1 MTRIDLLQEMGIV
14 GEICQV
20 FCIVNP
26 GNDGQNGKDEREG
39 VEFWEADAIF
49 GFIQNLIG
57 VIVGFDN
64 GLVFLARLCEK
75 DEANGDVNDEE
86 GDFNESGEG
95 D

>member
-1 MTRIDLLQEMGIV
+1 MTRIDLLQKMGIV
-14 GEICQV
+14 RQ
-20 FCIVNP
+20 FCEMFGIVNP
-26 GNDGQNGKDEREG
+26 GNDGQNGKDECEG
-39 VEFWEADAIF
+39 VEFWEANSIF

-64 GLVFLARLCEK
+64 GLVFLSRLCEK